1 MDENIVCRSG
11 SDSWMHWL
19 QDPDAQVFSASDK
32 NLLPLQ
38 TSSGDIAGPEWMLGR
53 MTGQPNPGG
62 ERKQFGPS
70 PSSSL
75 NNLSG
80 SGQLEGQQMLAL
92 LETSTLRP
100 GECENPSG
108 AGDGQHVQD
117 GQTPMEFLQEH
128 KTGTESGEDHSTQ
141 TLRNTGSPDLKYVG
155 LHAVRP
161 YEPSSI
167 YDSHN
172 LL

>member
-1 MDENIVCRSG
+1 
-11 SDSWMHWL
+11 
-19 QDPDAQVFSASDK
+19 
-32 NLLPLQ
+32 
-38 TSSGDIAGPEWMLGR
+38 MLGR
-53 MTGQPNPGG
+53 VAGQPNPGG
-62 ERKQFGPS
+62 ERKHFGPS
-70 PSSSL
+70 SSSSL

-141 TLRNTGSPDLKYVG
+141 TLRSTGSPDLKCVG
-155 LHAVRP
+155 LNAVRP